1 MGVDMKKELR
11 LIITRACN
19 YNCYF
24 CHGEGV
30 EAGCKN
36 LLDSDDYLFLAKTC
50 KKLFG
55 WDTITLTG
63 GEPFVRADCKDIIE
77 KLNNENM
84 KITVVS
90 NGELLDRYYD
100 SISMIDRLNISI
112 HSLDESKY
120 AKVVQRQNKLQKVLH
135 NLMELRNRNKK
146 IDIRINTTIVKGL
159 NDDDKSYN
167 QLIELAKSLK
177 ASIKII
183 ELFSTNKKEIVPLN
197 QIQNILFTKGF
208 KLKEQDLF
216 KNILTDGDIDII
228 LSKIFCAMATDYYNP
243 NSFCNANNDLF
254 ITPDGKIKMC
264 RNNTTTIDILNEIKN
279 KDANKIKQKFEL
291 ANEMLGKTCPFYLE
305 KKMKNLAIDG
315 GEAVMQQI
323 EGKFVH
329 PKITSSLINTVT
341 KQLKDTI
348 SIYDNSNIFKTFES
362 NFKNY
367 LHSNYALVTS
377 SGTAAIWS
385 LYDAIGL
392 KKGDEVICPIYTFFA
407 TVSPILQT
415 GAVPVFVDC
424 DENGN
429 IDYTKIEEKITSKT
443 KAIMVVHMW
452 GYPAKM
458 DKIREIADKY
468 DLYLFEDCSHAHG
481 GSYMGKKLGE
491 WGDASA
497 FSLQGNKIITGGEG
511 GILITNDKYIYKN
524 ALLLGH
530 YNKRCIQE
538 IDKTS
543 IDYKFAVT
551 GKGMKLRAH
560 PLAISIANHLLNNL
574 DEMNYYKKCY
584 ADMFDNCIKEIEGLS
599 TITYD
604 SNSCPSFYAYII
616 KYDESKFTVNREQ
629 FVKALHAEGCCEF
642 DIPDSTTSLA
652 NFELFKNP
660 SYFFPSYDQSLIEGE
675 YINADKFAGEIIKLP
690 VWYDKDDWMVVY
702 KYCEAIKKVAR
713 FYRR

>member
-1 MGVDMKKELR
+1 
-11 LIITRACN
+11 
-19 YNCYF
+19 
-24 CHGEGV
+24 
-30 EAGCKN
+30 
-36 LLDSDDYLFLAKTC
+36 
-50 KKLFG
+50 
-55 WDTITLTG
+55 
-63 GEPFVRADCKDIIE
+63 
-77 KLNNENM
+77 
-84 KITVVS
+84 
-90 NGELLDRYYD
+90 
-100 SISMIDRLNISI
+100 
-112 HSLDESKY
+112 
-120 AKVVQRQNKLQKVLH
+120 
-135 NLMELRNRNKK
+135 
-146 IDIRINTTIVKGL
+146 
-159 NDDDKSYN
+159 
-167 QLIELAKSLK
+167 
-177 ASIKII
+177 
-183 ELFSTNKKEIVPLN
+183 
-197 QIQNILFTKGF
+197 
-208 KLKEQDLF
+208 
-216 KNILTDGDIDII
+216 
-228 LSKIFCAMATDYYNP
+228 MATDYYNP

-279 KDANKIKQKFEL
+279 KDANKLKQKFEL

-524 ALLLGH
+524 TLLLGH
-530 YNKRCIQE
+530 YNKRCKQE

-543 IDYKFAVT
+543 TDYKFAVT

-574 DEMNYYKKCY
+574 DEMNYYKMLCRY
-584 ADMFDNCIKEIEGLS
+584 
-599 TITYD
+599 
-604 SNSCPSFYAYII
+604 
-616 KYDESKFTVNREQ
+616 V
-629 FVKALHAEGCCEF
+629 
-642 DIPDSTTSLA
+642 
-652 NFELFKNP
+652 
-660 SYFFPSYDQSLIEGE
+660 
-675 YINADKFAGEIIKLP
+675 
-690 VWYDKDDWMVVY
+690 
-702 KYCEAIKKVAR
+702 
-713 FYRR
+713 